1 MLAAFSTSDVCIYL
15 RLFIHS
21 VLHFSQRLAGER
33 VFAHS
38 SFHGCWRTSHF
49 PPEVLLQA
57 HCSVSTVLSFVLLCC
72 LCWSTLAL
80 LMHLNHVQILQ
91 PSLSRSQPS
100 CSSLPFEF
108 PLHPP
113 FLLSTL
119 IQIKSQ
125 HISHFLT
132 YSDLPSHSFSYRDFK
147 LSFSSFS
154 HPLLITFTS
163 FHAVCFFFCF
173 ISDAN
178 FNPYEICLTL
188 LSILPEKLNTN
199 NELWATQ
206 QYHLWVWSRMNEL

>member
-57 HCSVSTVLSFVLLCC
+57 HCSVSAVLSFVFLCC
-72 LCWSTLAL
+72 LCWSNLAL
-80 LMHLNHVQILQ
+80 LMHLDHVQILQ

-119 IQIKSQ
+119 IQSKVNIFFIFLPTQ
-125 HISHFLT
+125 IFPLTPFLTAISSFHFL
-132 YSDLPSHSFSYRDFK
+132 PSPTLSWSLLLLFMLCASSSVLSVMQTLILTKFVWHSSPFCLKSLIQIMNCGHSAF
-147 LSFSSFS
+147 
-154 HPLLITFTS
+154 PLCPAPF
-163 FHAVCFFFCF
+163 
-173 ISDAN
+173 
-178 FNPYEICLTL
+178 
-188 LSILPEKLNTN
+188 
-199 NELWATQ
+199 
-206 QYHLWVWSRMNEL
+206 R